1 MGIVASRFHGDFCV
15 VKEDKNFSGSKGKS
29 GFSICDNRS
38 RTTLV
43 KDFRSRDHIVEDT
56 RLTGACL
63 IEQVTVEIDT
73 ALADILI
80 GDLYP
85 VRLRTVYIA
94 VEVVTDAFEVVV
106 DFVVGSVTFPGAD
119 IIAVREDDRIGW
131 TNDILDGIDP
141 FFVVCAQGI
150 YRFPGYA

>member
-1 MGIVASRFHGDFCV
+1 MGIVASSFHGDFCV

-43 KDFRSRDHIVEDT
+43 KDFRSCDHIVEDA

-63 IEQVTVEIDT
+63 IEQVTVEVDT

-94 VEVVTDAFEVVV
+94 VEIVACALEILV
-106 DFVVGSVTFPGAD
+106 DLVVGGVALPGAD
-119 IIAVREDDRIGW
+119 IISMGKDDRVGSADDVCYIVHPLFIVS
-131 TNDILDGIDP
+131 TQLIDGLSGD
-141 FFVVCAQGI
+141 A
-150 YRFPGYA
+150 

>member
-1 MGIVASRFHGDFCV
+1 MGIVSSRFHGDFGV
-15 VKEDKNFSGSKGKS
+15 VKENKNFSGSRGKS

-43 KDFRSRDHIVEDT
+43 KDFRSCDHIVEDT

-63 IEQVTVEIDT
+63 IEQVTVEVDT

-131 TNDILDGIDP
+131 ANDILDGIDP